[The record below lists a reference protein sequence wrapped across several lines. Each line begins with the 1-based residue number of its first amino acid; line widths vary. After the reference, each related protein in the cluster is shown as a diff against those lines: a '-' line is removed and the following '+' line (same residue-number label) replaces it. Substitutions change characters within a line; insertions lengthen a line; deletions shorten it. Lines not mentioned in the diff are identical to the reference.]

1 MGEKLTGK
9 ELVIKVLEDSN
20 EPITCSEIWDVAIK
34 SKYAKLYAR
43 GTDNDQKK
51 AQISSLLSTWSEN
64 ENSPIIR
71 YEKGYNG
78 NPVYTY
84 MLNKNIEKN
93 DNNNKRSNENITSQI
108 PKAVRDAVWM
118 RDVGN
123 SKSGKCYICPR
134 VITDDNFEAG
144 HIISK
149 HNNGTDDYDNLRAVC
164 IPCNRSMKSTNL
176 EDYKEK
182 HYPNIIKS
190 NVNEVTKEDAI
201 QFLELHKPND
211 VNVKFFNKA
220 IELLKK
226 C

>member
-1 MGEKLTGK
+1 MLGKLTGK
-9 ELVIKVLEDSN
+9 ELVIKVLESVD
-20 EPITCSEIWDVAIK
+20 EPIACSEVWNIAVK

-51 AQISSLLSTWSEN
+51 AQISSLLSTWIEDEN
-64 ENSPIIR
+64 CPITR
-71 YEKGYNG
+71 YEKGYDG
-78 NPVYTY
+78 NTVYTY
-84 MLNKNIEKN
+84 TLNKSIEKN
-93 DNNNKRSNENITSQI
+93 NSKKSNENITSQI

-118 RDVGN
+118 RDIGN

-134 VITDDNFEAG
+134 IITDDNFEAG

-149 HNNGTDDYDNLRAVC
+149 YNGGTDDYDNLRAIC

-182 HYPNIIKS
+182 HYPNNVSKLNS
-190 NVNEVTKEDAI
+190 NEITKEDVI
-201 QFLELHKPND
+201 QFLEIHKPND
-211 VNVKFFNKA
+211 ANAKFFNKA

-226 C
+226 Y